1 MPAAVRGAR
10 VAEPRG
16 LAEQLDFAG
25 VGSDQTAENLDE
37 CGLAGAVLA
46 EQRMNVARPD
56 GERHVIQGNRGA
68 EMLS

>member
-1 MPAAVRGAR
+1 MRGAR

-16 LAEQLDFAG
+16 LTEQMDVAG
-25 VGSDQTAENLDE
+25 VGSDETAEDFDE

-68 EMLS
+68 EVLS